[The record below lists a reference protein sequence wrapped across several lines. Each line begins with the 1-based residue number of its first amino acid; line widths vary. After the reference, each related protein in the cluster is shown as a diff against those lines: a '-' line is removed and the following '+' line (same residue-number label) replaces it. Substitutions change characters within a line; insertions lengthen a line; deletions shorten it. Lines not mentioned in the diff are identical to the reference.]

1 MFLRGST
8 AVSEKYD
15 SGDKLANLLEIS
27 KLELRR
33 SSRVE
38 YVLKIQ
44 LLKRKCILFN
54 LRVAYVHVLESECSV
69 NELLI
74 LEIVCTKYKH

>member
-44 LLKRKCILFN
+44 LLKTKCIMLN

-69 NELLI
+69 NELL
-74 LEIVCTKYKH
+74 